1 MATHSSTLAWRIPWM
16 EEPGGLQSM
25 GLQRVKMGVYNF
37 FPDNFICNYK
47 CKNMRSSRDSLQRG
61 QHTES
66 LTSQYKGNK
75 WTFWR

>member
-1 MATHSSTLAWRIPWM
+1 
-16 EEPGGLQSM
+16 
-25 GLQRVKMGVYNF
+25 MGVYNF

-47 CKNMRSSRDSLQRG
+47 CKNMRNSRDSLQRE

-75 WTFWR
+75 WKLWSEREQGRKKQDKM